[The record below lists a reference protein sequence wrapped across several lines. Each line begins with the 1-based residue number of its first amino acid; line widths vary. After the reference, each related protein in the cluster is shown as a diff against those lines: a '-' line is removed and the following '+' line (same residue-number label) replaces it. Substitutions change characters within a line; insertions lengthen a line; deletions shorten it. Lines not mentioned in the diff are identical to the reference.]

1 MKGKDM
7 EDNGQ
12 HTEDNGKRTFCLKC
26 NKELP
31 LSKSKPYKYCSDRC
45 RKAYKKDNGQIT
57 DNGNGIDNGIKITDN
72 GQVKDNGKISSE
84 VKERLHTMA
93 MQDGLSIKDFAE
105 KLINNEWLIRHS
117 KLIDDGISQLLE

>member
-1 MKGKDM
+1 M
-7 EDNGQ
+7 
-12 HTEDNGKRTFCLKC
+12 
-26 NKELP
+26 
-31 LSKSKPYKYCSDRC
+31 
-45 RKAYKKDNGQIT
+45 
-57 DNGNGIDNGIKITDN
+57 
-72 GQVKDNGKISSE
+72 KDNGKISSE